1 MAVEVKH
8 VVDHPLVPQL
18 ATIERVIDLTP
29 DMKLFSVGINDPVAR
44 ESFRYRVGQ
53 FALLSVF
60 GLGEA
65 AFDISSIDM
74 PGAPLEFAI
83 RKVGTLTAGIH
94 ELEDGAV
101 VGVRGPFGNCFPMEE
116 YLGKNLIII
125 GGGSGFA
132 PLRSVI
138 NYIVDPGRRAEYGQ
152 LYIIHGARTPRDL
165 VFTNEFEAW
174 SASPN
179 TRLELTVDR
188 AVGEWR
194 GRVALIPDVVRELDP
209 AADNGVAMVCGPP
222 IMIKFTLK
230 VLKELGFADHQIVS
244 TMETKMKCGIG
255 KCGRCNVGDKYV
267 CLDGP
272 VFTFEQIGRFLEG
285 Y

>member
-1 MAVEVKH
+1 MIVEERQ
-8 VVDHPLVPQL
+8 VVDHPLVPHL
-18 ATIERVIDLTP
+18 ATIERILDLTP
-29 DMKLFSVGINDPVAR
+29 DMKMFSVGISDPATR
-44 ESFRYRVGQ
+44 ESFRYEVGQ

-60 GLGEA
+60 GFGEA
-65 AFDISSIDM
+65 AFDISSVYR

-83 RKVGTLTAGIH
+83 RRVGTLTGALH
-94 ELEDGAV
+94 ELEEGAI
-101 VGVRGPFGNCFPMEE
+101 VGVRGPFGNWFPMDE
-116 YLGKNLIII
+116 YRGKDLICI

-138 NYIVDPGRRAEYGQ
+138 NYVVDPEKRAGYGQ
-152 LYIIHGARTPRDL
+152 LCVVHGARTPADL
-165 VFTNEFEAW
+165 VFANEFETW

-188 AVGEWR
+188 AVGDWT
-194 GRVALIPDVVRELDP
+194 GRVALIPDVVREMKP
-209 AADNGVAMVCGPP
+209 SPEGAVAIVCGPP

-230 VLKELGFADHQIVS
+230 VLRELGFADSQIVS
-244 TMETKMKCGIG
+244 TLETKMKCGIG

-272 VFTFEQIGRFLEG
+272 VFTFDQIGRFMEE

>member
-1 MAVEVKH
+1 MIVEAEH
-8 VVDHPLVPQL
+8 VVTHPLVPHL

-29 DMKLFSVGINDPVAR
+29 DMKLFSIGINDPVVR
-44 ESFRYRVGQ
+44 DSFRYEVGQ

-60 GLGEA
+60 GQGEA
-65 AFDISSIDM
+65 AFDISSIYL

-83 RKVGTLTAGIH
+83 RKVGTLTAAIH
-94 ELEDGAV
+94 ELEEGAI
-101 VGVRGPFGNCFPMEE
+101 VGVRGPFGNSFPMEQ
-116 YLGKNLIII
+116 YRGKNLTII

-138 NYIVDPGRRAEYGQ
+138 NYVVDPERRSGYGQ
-152 LYIIHGARTPRDL
+152 LYIIHGARTPQDL
-165 VFTNEFEAW
+165 VFKQEFDVW

-188 AVGEWR
+188 AVGEWQ

-209 AADNGVAMVCGPP
+209 LPENAVAIICGPP

-230 VLKELGFADHQIVS
+230 VLKELGFADHQMVS
-244 TMETKMKCGIG
+244 TLETKMKCGLG

-272 VFTFEQIGRFLEG
+272 VFTFEQIGRLLEE